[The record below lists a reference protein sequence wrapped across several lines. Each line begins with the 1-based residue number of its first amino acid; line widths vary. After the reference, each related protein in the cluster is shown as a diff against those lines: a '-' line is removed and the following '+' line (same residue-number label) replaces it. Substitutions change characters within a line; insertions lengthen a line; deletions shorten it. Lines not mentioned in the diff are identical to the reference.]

1 MTPIL
6 TNRTNCSNNYKL
18 SFHLKRIAGV
28 LFSLFLLTSSALA
41 ATYHIAPGAN
51 SDGDGS
57 KSTPWPSLD
66 IALRSGK
73 IRGGDEILLQ
83 SGNYGF
89 IQIAGAKFSSPVLI
103 AAAPNAKVR
112 VERIQVRSSKNITF
126 RDLLVWPQNPTSD
139 IQFLIRTSR
148 DSPNII
154 FNRIDVRSAEDA
166 GNYRRWNKST
176 WRARQVNGILAEGP
190 NSEVSNSLLR
200 GLYHAVSVKG
210 KGSRILNNRILGY
223 SGDGARALGDNS
235 LVRGNIIQDCVKID
249 GNHDDAFMTWSLGA
263 NGKVGAGT
271 INGLVIENNL
281 IEEWTGRKNHPF
293 ICELQGIFLGGY
305 LNDLV
310 IQNNVVSV
318 SAFHGITAYGV
329 TRGKIVNNT
338 LVNSRGPSKT
348 QPWIGLWGHVD
359 RGSTQVTV
367 ANNIAPVFKVTT
379 LPSYNLRQ
387 FRNVVVTNPEQQLR
401 APFKG
406 DYRPANGSALIDGA
420 DAQYAPARDI
430 DGTTRTL
437 GSSADIG
444 AYEVQ

>member
-1 MTPIL
+1 
-6 TNRTNCSNNYKL
+6 
-18 SFHLKRIAGV
+18 
-28 LFSLFLLTSSALA
+28 
-41 ATYHIAPGAN
+41 
-51 SDGDGS
+51 
-57 KSTPWPSLD
+57 
-66 IALRSGK
+66 
-73 IRGGDEILLQ
+73 
-83 SGNYGF
+83 
-89 IQIAGAKFSSPVLI
+89 
-103 AAAPNAKVR
+103 
-112 VERIQVRSSKNITF
+112 
-126 RDLLVWPQNPTSD
+126 
-139 IQFLIRTSR
+139 
-148 DSPNII
+148 
-154 FNRIDVRSAEDA
+154 
-166 GNYRRWNKST
+166 
-176 WRARQVNGILAEGP
+176 
-190 NSEVSNSLLR
+190 
-200 GLYHAVSVKG
+200 
-210 KGSRILNNRILGY
+210 
-223 SGDGARALGDNS
+223 
-235 LVRGNIIQDCVKID
+235 
-249 GNHDDAFMTWSLGA
+249 MTWSLGA